1 MKKSI
6 PYKISL
12 ILFFTLGVINLNAQN
27 VINIINLNGVEKT
40 ITLNTLSK
48 ITFSG
53 TNMIFNYQNG
63 TNESMAFSTIN
74 KMLFAT
80 PTVLN
85 DIKIEDKMILYPNP
99 ASDKLY
105 LKNVNDE
112 NLNISIFS
120 ISGLQLLK
128 ITALKSSEPIDIS
141 SLPKGFFVLK
151 INDQA
156 IKFTKK

>member
-1 MKKSI
+1 
-6 PYKISL
+6 
-12 ILFFTLGVINLNAQN
+12 
-27 VINIINLNGVEKT
+27 
-40 ITLNTLSK
+40 
-48 ITFSG
+48 
-53 TNMIFNYQNG
+53 
-63 TNESMAFSTIN
+63 
-74 KMLFAT
+74 MLFAT

-85 DIKIEDKMILYPNP
+85 DVKIEDKMILYPNP

-120 ISGLQLLK
+120 ISGIQLLK

>member
-12 ILFFTLGVINLNAQN
+12 ILLFALGVINLNAQN
-27 VINIINLNGVEKT
+27 VINIINPNGVEKI

-53 TNMIFNYQNG
+53 TNMILNYQNG

-80 PTVLN
+80 PTILN
-85 DIKIEDKMILYPNP
+85 DIKIEDKMMLYPNP